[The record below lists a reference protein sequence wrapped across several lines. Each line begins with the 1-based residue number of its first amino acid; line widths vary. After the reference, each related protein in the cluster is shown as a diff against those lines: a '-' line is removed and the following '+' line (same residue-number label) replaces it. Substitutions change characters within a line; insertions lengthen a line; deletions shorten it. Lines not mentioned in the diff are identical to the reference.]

1 MKYSGLHSRALQ
13 VHIPMD
19 SATKTSKGMA
29 YVSFARAEDAV
40 RAYDALDSTSFQGRL
55 LHLLPAVGRAAKS
68 SLRSD
73 SASTLKE
80 ERLESRKKNAGQS
93 FSWGTLYLNV
103 RSLSP
108 VPASLADHF
117 HLTGRCGNFG
127 RRRSAWRE
135 QVSSTGSVYQRSSC
149 QGGPGRSSYA
159 VRNSTLFRSS
169 AVTLLLLSFAS
180 RR

>member
-80 ERLESRKKNAGQS
+80 ERLESRKKNAG
-93 FSWGTLYLNV
+93 
-103 RSLSP
+103 
-108 VPASLADHF
+108 HF
-117 HLTGRCGNFG
+117 HLTGRSGNFG